1 MALAVFSLGLKHGG
15 AFVNRWWLGRCFVS
29 GMAIMLGL
37 ANVAEGSERAV
48 QPIAPIPLF
57 GTVAPSSTVS
67 PLLGQ
72 AAPSRKPTRPWIRHQ
87 HQVTI
92 TPEAIRTLT
101 ASSPAL
107 KTEVMMDLF
116 AAGSHVADLKPQA
129 RNDRSS
135 AHRTHSWSGKLAQ
148 VVDSEVTM
156 VVKDQVLV
164 GSIRYGHT
172 LYEIKPLAD
181 SRYELTEIDANALP
195 SDHYPVPVSQQ
206 ELDAAD
212 QSSGVPGITQAPG
225 AAADTGND
233 IDVMVVYTTAAKN
246 KNGGQTGMEV
256 LIDLGISLANQAFIN
271 SQIGT
276 KFRLVHTA
284 EVSYAE
290 SGNYSTDLSRLRS
303 TNDGFMD
310 EVHAWRNTYKADLVA
325 LIEDNLGGPCGVAYV
340 MSNVSA
346 SFANYAFSVTEDSCI
361 SGYTLA
367 HELGHNMGSAHDRA
381 EGGTG
386 AYPYSFGH
394 KEAGKYRTIMA
405 YGCTPAC
412 TRINHFS
419 NPNVQ
424 YQGWPTGIDHNVDT
438 AKSADNA
445 RAFTNALSVV
455 ANFRNS
461 GDTQPPPP
469 PGNLRIIDP

>member
-1 MALAVFSLGLKHGG
+1 MS
-15 AFVNRWWLGRCFVS
+15 N
-29 GMAIMLGL
+29 
-37 ANVAEGSERAV
+37 
-48 QPIAPIPLF
+48 PL
-57 GTVAPSSTVS
+57 S

-92 TPEAIRTLT
+92 TPEAFSTLD
-101 ASSPAL
+101 AADPVPQM
-107 KTEVMMDLF
+107 EIIMDLF
-116 AAGSHVADLKPQA
+116 TAGSHIADLKPQV
-129 RNDRSS
+129 RKGRSS
-135 AHRTHSWSGKLAQ
+135 PHPTHTWTGKLAQ
-148 VVDSEVTM
+148 VGDSDVTL
-156 VVKDQVLV
+156 VVKGQVLV

-172 LYEIKPLAD
+172 LYEIKP
-181 SRYELTEIDANALP
+181 SGGSGYELTEVDANALP
-195 SDHYPVPVSQQ
+195 SDHYPVSVSQQ

-212 QSSGVPGITQAPG
+212 QLAGLLGIAQVPGVD
-225 AAADTGND
+225 ADTGTV

-246 KNGGQTGMEV
+246 ANGGQSGIEA
-256 LIDLGISLANQAFIN
+256 LIALGISLANQAFIN

-276 KFRLVHTA
+276 QFRLVHAA

-290 SGNYSTDLSRLRS
+290 SGNYNTDLTRLRS

-310 EVHAWRNTYKADLVA
+310 EVHAWRNTFKADLVA
-325 LIEDNLGGPCGVAYV
+325 LIEDNLGGACGVAYV
-340 MSNVSA
+340 MGNVSA

-361 SGYTLA
+361 AGYTLA

-405 YGCTPAC
+405 YGCTQAC

-419 NPNVQ
+419 NPNIQ
-424 YQGWPTGIDHNVDT
+424 YQGWPTGVDHNLDP
-438 AKSADNA
+438 ARSADNA
-445 RAFTNALSVV
+445 RAFTNALSTL